1 MENVKKAPTHKDE
14 AGPAKQPHEASHT
27 AVIKSQVLAKIGRP
41 PHLRRVEVC
50 KPHHGKC
57 RVNIWE
63 QPEPQKNIAV
73 TPGPR
78 IGLSYYLTVSD
89 TGAII
94 HSNPPLPKAGSLGQ
108 QRARTVS
115 AGNAA
120 AIEDG
125 GERPPSLPARRT
137 AATKAYRAKI
147 ESLLDEASDE
157 PLANVWRWVCP
168 FPVDSARE
176 VPDRRGI
183 IQDLADFVEV
193 LQPSLD
199 GMTASQLCRLIGEYA
214 ACESR
219 RSYVSVSL
227 LARLTGTLNC

>member
-115 AGNAA
+115 A
-120 AIEDG
+120 
-125 GERPPSLPARRT
+125 RQ
-137 AATKAYRAKI
+137 
-147 ESLLDEASDE
+147 
-157 PLANVWRWVCP
+157 
-168 FPVDSARE
+168 
-176 VPDRRGI
+176 RRGNRGRRREAALSPGQEDRGNKSLSC
-183 IQDLADFVEV
+183 QD
-193 LQPSLD
+193 
-199 GMTASQLCRLIGEYA
+199 R
-214 ACESR
+214 
-219 RSYVSVSL
+219 VS
-227 LARLTGTLNC
+227 AG